1 MRIEDR
7 IGALDPARQAEVPGT
22 RPDRADQISA
32 DDELL
37 VGLAALAPLAEP
49 PQGLLAAIDAEID
62 ALPSMPI
69 ETLRAD
75 EGKWIKLTDKIWQKI
90 LSSNSQTGQKT
101 YLLRCDPGA
110 VIPAHKHPH
119 EEHSFMIEGEAWMGD
134 AVLRAGDFQ
143 VAQAGSRHPA
153 IKITTGCLLLVH
165 A

>member
-1 MRIEDR
+1 MSRNLENDLLRIEDR

-101 YLLRCDPGA
+101 
-110 VIPAHKHPH
+110 
-119 EEHSFMIEGEAWMGD
+119 
-134 AVLRAGDFQ
+134 
-143 VAQAGSRHPA
+143 
-153 IKITTGCLLLVH
+153 
-165 A
+165 